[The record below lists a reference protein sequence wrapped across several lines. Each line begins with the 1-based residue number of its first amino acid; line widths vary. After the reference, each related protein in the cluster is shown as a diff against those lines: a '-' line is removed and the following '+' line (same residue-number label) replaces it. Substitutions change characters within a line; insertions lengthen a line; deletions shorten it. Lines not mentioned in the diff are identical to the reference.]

1 MLRAV
6 LGVVRLLVEGRR
18 ISPWS
23 SRSFFRVLCPLSYFL
38 YPTPMFITVHAAVA
52 IAATQ
57 TMGSPALAGLI
68 GLASHFVLDI
78 IPHGDDVVYDRCQ
91 DNGWSRLKY
100 GLVFG
105 LPDIVAWIGL
115 IVWVTL
121 SGTTTSTVVV
131 IAAAIG
137 AALPDF
143 LWGLA
148 ALFPHNSW
156 LAAFDQLHSRTHHLL
171 GRCLVRPWI
180 GYGVQL
186 ATLAAALAA
195 LLL

>member
-1 MLRAV
+1 
-6 LGVVRLLVEGRR
+6 
-18 ISPWS
+18 
-23 SRSFFRVLCPLSYFL
+23 
-38 YPTPMFITVHAAVA
+38 MFIAVHAAVA

-57 TMGSPALAGLI
+57 TLGSPALAGLI
-68 GLASHFVLDI
+68 GLASHFALDI
-78 IPHGDDVVYDRCQ
+78 IPHGDDVIYDRCQ

-105 LPDIVAWIGL
+105 LPDVILWLGL
-115 IVWVTL
+115 IIWISL
-121 SGTTTSTVVV
+121 SGITANTTVAVT
-131 IAAAIG
+131 AAIG

-148 ALFPHNSW
+148 ALFPNSRW
-156 LAAFDQLHSRTHHLL
+156 LATFDLLHNRMHHLL

-186 ATLAAALAA
+186 TILVIALEI
-195 LLL
+195 LIL